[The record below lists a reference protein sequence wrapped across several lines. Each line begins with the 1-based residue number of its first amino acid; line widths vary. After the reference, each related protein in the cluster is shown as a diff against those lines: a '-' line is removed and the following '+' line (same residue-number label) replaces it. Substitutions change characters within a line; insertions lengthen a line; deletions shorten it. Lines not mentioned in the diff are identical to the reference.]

1 MLAYLLLAHRR
12 GCTSQRLR
20 CIAPSPAA
28 ALAIG
33 AIAYPGW
40 LVTIAPPAAPQHW
53 RA

>member
-12 GCTSQRLR
+12 GCPSQRLE

-33 AIAYPGW
+33 ATAFPGW